1 MPRILCLS
9 FSDIRS
15 DSRVLRQV
23 GVLAE
28 FGEVTTLC
36 YGDRPDPATEHLQ
49 IDESL
54 PSLPQTPSGV
64 LRLGLRRYRSLE
76 LAAPAVAAAY
86 RLARGKRF
94 DLIVANEARAVPLAL
109 RLSAEL
115 EASTGRGSVPV
126 WGDLHEWA
134 PEERVH
140 VLSWRLLIKPFMT
153 DVCRRYLPR
162 LDAVTAVNEP
172 IAQLYRERFGIA
184 CDVVRNAGP
193 YQQLTPSAPAQD
205 IRLVHSG
212 GAVPGRNLEGT
223 IDAAIALGE
232 GYTLDLYL
240 VKARDGGKYWNEL
253 KERASTS
260 DRITFHDAVAPADLA
275 RTLNQYDV
283 GIFSLPPR
291 TVNHRF
297 MLPNKFFDF
306 VQARLAVVFGPSPV
320 TTELIEQHAL
330 GAVAADFSTE
340 SLVRAVQSLSREQ
353 IQTCKQ
359 HADAAARE
367 LSSEREEEVE
377 RTILRRLL
385 PASSDRSQA

>member
-1 MPRILCLS
+1 MPRILCIS
-9 FSDIRS
+9 FSDIRA

-28 FGEVTTLC
+28 FGEVTTLS
-36 YGDRPDPATEHLQ
+36 YGDRPDAATEHLR

-64 LRLGLRRYRSLE
+64 FRLLLRRYASLE
-76 LAAPAVAAAY
+76 LTAPAVAAAH
-86 RLARGKRF
+86 RLAQCEQF

-115 EASTGRGSVPV
+115 GKVPV

-184 CDVVRNAGP
+184 CDVVRNAAP
-193 YQQLTPSAPAQD
+193 YQALTPSAPAQD

-240 VKARDGGKYWNEL
+240 VKARDGGKYWTEL
-253 KERASTS
+253 KERASAS

-275 RTLNQYDV
+275 RTLNQYDI

-320 TTELIEQHAL
+320 TTELIEEHGL
-330 GAVAADFSTE
+330 GAVAEDFSTE
-340 SLVRAVQSLSREQ
+340 SLVRTVRGLSREQ
-353 IQTCKQ
+353 IRAGKQ
-359 HADAAARE
+359 HADEAAHE

-385 PASSDRSQA
+385 PATSDPAQA